1 MYKYLVL
8 YNILLITFIQGTII
22 PAVKIPVKTSAENEL
37 SKAVKNTTNTSM
49 SEGGVIV
56 SSNPVTLSI
65 ENESLPKNI
74 DKELSTSSNKG
85 KSIVPRKGVVYNPAE
100 DVSHDKINQSS
111 TTTKSKNTTVEILKQ
126 IKLEGLNESSTFN
139 DTQKLNITKIHKP
152 LILSHEALANMDKV
166 NHLELDEDGPNI
178 KVHSAKASGHPEMI
192 MPIVITI
199 LVVPMFAVL
208 GYMAVKR
215 GQEAWKNR
223 HYKRMDFLLDGMYND

>member
-22 PAVKIPVKTSAENEL
+22 PAIKIPVKTSAENEL

>member
-1 MYKYLVL
+1 MYKYFVL

-74 DKELSTSSNKG
+74 GELSSNKG
-85 KSIVPRKGVVYNPAE
+85 KSIVPRKGVVYNPSE
-100 DVSHDKINQSS
+100 DVSHYKINQSS
-111 TTTKSKNTTVEILKQ
+111 TTTKSKNTTVEILKP
-126 IKLEGLNESSTFN
+126 IKFEGLNESSTFN

-152 LILSHEALANMDKV
+152 LILSHEALAKMDKV